1 MLTGS
6 RAGCELFHKP
16 AERVNLELPS
26 VATNRLSASIRLGYD
41 CGVKEEF
48 RPVALVPAYQAEATV
63 GDVVRGLLRYVS
75 SVVVVDDGST
85 DATAEEA
92 SRAGAK
98 VIRHSVNSGK
108 GGALRAGLADV
119 LSGDATHVAFV
130 DADGQHDPD
139 DLPRLLDAAREGEE
153 FVIGSRMNGEDGIPA
168 VRFRTNEIGS
178 RILTRMTGH
187 DVEDG
192 QSGYRVIA
200 APILRRLTLSA
211 RGYSI
216 ETEILLKAAP
226 HVRRLRHVA
235 VRAIYA
241 SAPSHYRPFLD
252 TWIISWGAVYY
263 KVFEVD

>member
-1 MLTGS
+1 VT
-6 RAGCELFHKP
+6 
-16 AERVNLELPS
+16 
-26 VATNRLSASIRLGYD
+26 
-41 CGVKEEF
+41 EEF
-48 RPVALVPAYQAEATV
+48 RAVALVPAYQAESSVAA
-63 GDVVRGLLRYVS
+63 VVRGLLRHVPH
-75 SVVVVDDGST
+75 VLVIDDGST
-85 DATAEEA
+85 DRT
-92 SRAGAK
+92 AGAAAGAGAE
-98 VIRHSVNSGK
+98 VLRLPANAGK
-108 GGALRAGLADV
+108 GVALRAGLARV
-119 LSGDATHVAFV
+119 LDSDSTHVAFV

-139 DLPRLLDAAREGEE
+139 DLPALLAAARAGEP

-187 DVEDG
+187 EIEDG

-200 APILRRLTLSA
+200 APILRRLSLSS

-226 HVRRLRHVA
+226 HVPRVA
-235 VRAIYA
+235 SVPVRAIYSA
-241 SAPSHYRPFLD
+241 APSHYRPFRD